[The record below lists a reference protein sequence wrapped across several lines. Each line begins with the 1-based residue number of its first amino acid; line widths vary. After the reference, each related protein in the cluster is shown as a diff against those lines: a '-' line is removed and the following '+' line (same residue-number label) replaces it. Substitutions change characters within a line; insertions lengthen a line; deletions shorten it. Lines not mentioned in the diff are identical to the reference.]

1 MPRTQQEHIWITKRI
16 PPSPPNRPVWQ
27 EQKVVVIRIALD
39 LFNKKVLLKKDNKC
53 YGLTKNY
60 YYDNVGIHP
69 WLEKIILEIHLE
81 E

>member
-1 MPRTQQEHIWITKRI
+1 M
-16 PPSPPNRPVWQ
+16 
-27 EQKVVVIRIALD
+27 VVIRIALD